1 MPAATKRIRTRGSI
15 DTLPSGALRVRVY
28 AGRDPLTKRDH
39 YLVEIVPPGPKA
51 AAEAEKMRTRLLSQV
66 DEQRSPRTRATVN
79 QLMDRYLDVLDVDQT
94 TRLGYVGYIDKHIR
108 PQLGSRQV
116 GKIDAEVLDAFYASL
131 RTCRENCRGRI
142 RIDHRTPLPHE
153 CHVVKHRRRT
163 VHECAELGCRTFE
176 CQPHRCRP
184 LAASTVRQIHWILSG
199 AFNRAVR
206 WRWLTLNPIDLA
218 MPPAAPQ
225 PKPQPPSAHEAA
237 QLATEAWKDPA
248 WGTFVWLAMTTGARR
263 GELCALRWSD
273 LELANAVIHLHA
285 SIAQARGRQ
294 WTKDTKTHQQRR
306 VALDPETV
314 AVLTEHLER
323 SSADAHA
330 LGLSLLPDAYV
341 FSRAP
346 DGSTPVSPD
355 SVSQRYRK
363 MAIRLGLDTLLKSLR
378 HYSATELVSSGADVR
393 TVAGRLGHGGGGT
406 TTLRVYAAWVSE
418 ADQRAANALG
428 PRMPARPKP
437 RTTE

>member
-1 MPAATKRIRTRGSI
+1 VSSGNKRSRTRGSI

-94 TRLGYVGYIDKHIR
+94 TRIGYVGYIDNHIR
-108 PQLGSRQV
+108 PQLGAIQV
-116 GKIDAEVLDAFYASL
+116 GRVDAEVLDAFYSSL
-131 RTCRENCRGRI
+131 RTCSQNCRGRPKV
-142 RIDHRTPLPHE
+142 DHRTPLPHE
-153 CHVVKHRRRT
+153 CDVVKHRRRT
-163 VHECAELGCRTFE
+163 DHDCTDVGCRTLQ
-176 CQPHRCRP
+176 CPPHRCRP

-199 AFNRAVR
+199 AFSRAVR
-206 WRWLTLNPIDLA
+206 WRWLAHNPIELA
-218 MPPAAPQ
+218 MPPSAPQ
-225 PKPQPPSAHEAA
+225 PKPKPPSAREAA
-237 QLATEAWKDPA
+237 QLAMEAWKDPD

-273 LELANAVIHLHA
+273 LDLVNAVIHLHA
-285 SIAQARGRQ
+285 SVARVGGRR

-306 VALDPETV
+306 VALDPESV
-314 AVLTEHLER
+314 AVLTEHRDRLATA
-323 SSADAHA
+323 ADA
-330 LGLSLLPDAYV
+330 LGVTIRRDAYV
-341 FSRAP
+341 FSLAP
-346 DGSTPVSPD
+346 DASSPLVPE

-363 MAIRLGLDTLLKSLR
+363 MAIRLGLDTQLKALR
-378 HYSATELVSSGADVR
+378 HYSATELISSGADIR

-418 ADQRAANALG
+418 ADQRAANTLG
-428 PRMPARPKP
+428 PRMPARPGPGTAK
-437 RTTE
+437 